1 MGLAINEQPITSA
14 ITIKKKRSGH
24 TKAKAPT
31 ISLHEPGRL
40 RVAHLMAL
48 FSLSHS
54 ALYSRLHNP
63 DPKFRFPKPDGHD
76 PRPFWNTEGIRLL
89 LLG

>member
-1 MGLAINEQPITSA
+1 MGLNINGQPIASVT
-14 ITIKKKRSGH
+14 TFKKKRSGH
-24 TKAKAPT
+24 TIAKAPT
-31 ISLHEPGRL
+31 ISLDQPGRL
-40 RVAHLMAL
+40 RVAHVMAL

-63 DPKFRFPKPDGHD
+63 DPKFRFPKPDGYD